1 MRSATTVRAGASSSS
16 PAAITPPPMTTI
28 SGLKM
33 LTMLVMTTPRRA
45 PISST
50 ASIAASSPS
59 WASSVTSGPTS
70 SRPPATA
77 RARPDCR
84 ALGGQPR
91 GLPDERR
98 TGGEEL
104 RAAPSGAIVLAQ
116 RPVELDLHVAQL
128 ARAAS

>member
-33 LTMLVMTTPRRA
+33 FTTLVMTTPRRA

-70 SRPPATA
+70 SRPSAIA
-77 RARPDCR
+77 RARPDCGR
-84 ALGGQPR
+84 
-91 GLPDERR
+91 
-98 TGGEEL
+98 
-104 RAAPSGAIVLAQ
+104 S
-116 RPVELDLHVAQL
+116 
-128 ARAAS
+128 AASRVASRTRAGPEA